1 MKIKKKLF
9 INNVLLHLTVM
20 KIQETFSIQQTTM
33 KKRKLIVSHL
43 KITKTATDCN
53 GGCNV
58 TGITVEGTPAS
69 AQDGDISFEA
79 LRKFGKTVNFAR
91 GTVQEFVCP

>member
-1 MKIKKKLF
+1 M
-9 INNVLLHLTVM
+9 
-20 KIQETFSIQQTTM
+20 
-33 KKRKLIVSHL
+33 
-43 KITKTATDCN
+43 
-53 GGCNV
+53 

>member
-1 MKIKKKLF
+1 MTDVIFNKSISNLSHIEIVFENQKKLF

-53 GGCNV
+53 GNCY
-58 TGITVEGTPAS
+58 
-69 AQDGDISFEA
+69 
-79 LRKFGKTVNFAR
+79 
-91 GTVQEFVCP
+91 